1 MALNTRTEYALR
13 VLLELAEGDLISAQ
27 KICHRQEL
35 PKKYIEH
42 LLALLKN
49 AGIVKSIAG
58 SKGGYSLTRPA
69 SEITFAQ
76 ILKAVEDY
84 SFSTSCLPDDKR
96 FCKGKYCNLS
106 LFFNQLN
113 GQLEQLFGSYS
124 LDMIHKIYTKGNIQ

>member
-13 VLLELAEGDLISAQ
+13 VLLELADGDMVSAQ
-27 KICHRQEL
+27 KICDRQQL

-49 AGIVKSIAG
+49 AGIVKSTAG

-69 SEITFAQ
+69 AEITFAQ

-96 FCKGKYCNLS
+96 FCVGKYCNLS
-106 LFFNQLN
+106 RFFSKLN
-113 GQLEQLFGSYS
+113 RQLEQLFGSYN
-124 LDMIHKIYTKGNIQ
+124 LEMIHKIYTEGNK

>member
-13 VLLELAEGDLISAQ
+13 VLLELAEGEMISAQ
-27 KICHRQEL
+27 KICDKQQL

-49 AGIVKSIAG
+49 GGIVKSIAG
-58 SKGGYSLTRPA
+58 SKGGYSLSRPA
-69 SEITFAQ
+69 NAITFAQ

-84 SFSTSCLPDDKR
+84 SFSTRCLPADKR
-96 FCKGKYCNLS
+96 YCLGKYCNLS
-106 LFFNQLN
+106 IFFNTLN

-124 LDMIHKIYTKGNIQ
+124 LEQIAKIYQEGNK